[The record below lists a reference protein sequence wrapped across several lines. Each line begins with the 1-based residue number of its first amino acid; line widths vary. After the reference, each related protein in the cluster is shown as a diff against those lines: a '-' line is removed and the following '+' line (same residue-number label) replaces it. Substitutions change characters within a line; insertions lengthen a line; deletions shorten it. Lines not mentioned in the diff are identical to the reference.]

1 MTQLSFLF
9 ATTQAYYYQEG
20 GGSPAW
26 FSLAPILVFF
36 AVFYFLVLRPQL
48 KQQKSHRSMINNLK
62 KGDKVITSGGIWGE
76 IDQVD
81 EKTVRLK
88 ISDKN
93 KIMVSRS
100 AISGFQANPEAAA
113 PGNAGK

>member
-1 MTQLSFLF
+1 MQFPITF
-9 ATTQAYYYQEG
+9 ATAHAFFQEG
-20 GGSPAW
+20 GGGPAW

-48 KQQKSHRSMINNLK
+48 KQQKSHRSMIDQLK
-62 KGDKVITSGGIWGE
+62 RGDKVITNGGIWGE
-76 IDQVD
+76 IDLVE

-88 ISDKN
+88 VNDKT

-100 AISGFQANPEAAA
+100 AISGKQPEAGDA
-113 PGNAGK
+113 K